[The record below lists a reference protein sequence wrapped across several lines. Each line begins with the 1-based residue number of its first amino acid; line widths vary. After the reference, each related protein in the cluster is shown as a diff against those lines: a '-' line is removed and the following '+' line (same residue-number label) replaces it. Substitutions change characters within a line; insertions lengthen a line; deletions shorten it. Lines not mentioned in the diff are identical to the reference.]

1 MSTRHSHSYGG
12 IAVHALAQSGT
23 QGDQRRSD
31 QHSDECGS
39 ILFDVTTP
47 LDFMVYAL
55 YWLLAGLIMTYRYYR
70 SDQYHLEY

>member
-1 MSTRHSHSYGG
+1 MSTHHSHSYGG

-39 ILFDVTTP
+39 ILDVTKP
-47 LDFMVYAL
+47 LGFMVYAL
-55 YWLLAGLIMTYRYYR
+55 Y
-70 SDQYHLEY
+70 